1 MQFSGEGYIIKLRNQ
16 GEKSLIA
23 TLVCPEHGKIVGFI
37 NGAHSKRGLG
47 VYQLGNYISFNAYA
61 RVAENMLSLKGVELV
76 EAHTADFMLNTDKIE
91 ALSSLCRLLDVCV
104 AENDNLGRFYKV
116 VKDFFKHINDDNWLV
131 YYSYFEYYLL
141 DFLGVGLDIN
151 ECAVTGKTEGLS
163 YVSPKT
169 GRAVCEEIGAP
180 YKDKLYAYPQYIVD
194 KNYRPK
200 RAEVA
205 NLLAMTG
212 GFLTK
217 NFLAGHNLQ
226 LPEKRAN
233 LLNIVKKYQI
243 KI

>member
-47 VYQLGNYISFNAYA
+47 VYQLGNCISFNAYA

-141 DFLGVGLDIN
+141 DFLGVGLDIS

>member
-141 DFLGVGLDIN
+141 DFLGVGLDIS

>member
-47 VYQLGNYISFNAYA
+47 IYQLGNYISFNAYA

-141 DFLGVGLDIN
+141 DFLGVGLDIS

-212 GFLTK
+212 GLLTK
-217 NFLAGHNLQ
+217 NCLAGHNLP

>member
-104 AENDNLGRFYKV
+104 AENDNLGRFYKE

-141 DFLGVGLDIN
+141 DFLGVGLDIS

>member
-1 MQFSGEGYIIKLRNQ
+1 MQFSGEGYIIKLKNH
-16 GEKSLIA
+16 GEKSMIA

-47 VYQLGNYISFNAYA
+47 IYQLGNYISFNAYA
-61 RVAENMLSLKGVELV
+61 RIEENMLSLKGVELV
-76 EAHTADFMLNTDKIE
+76 EAHTADFMLNTDKVE
-91 ALSSLCRLLDVCV
+91 ALSSLCLLLDVCV
-104 AENDNLGRFYKV
+104 AENDNLGRFYNV
-116 VKDFFKHINDDNWLV
+116 IKDFFKHINEDNWLV

-163 YVSPKT
+163 YISPKT

-180 YKDKLYAYPQYIVD
+180 YKEKLYAYPQYIVD

-205 NLLAMTG
+205 NLLTMTG

-233 LLNIVKKYQI
+233 LLNIVKRYQI
-243 KI
+243 KM

>member
-1 MQFSGEGYIIKLRNQ
+1 MQFSGEGYIIKLKNH
-16 GEKSLIA
+16 GEKSMIA

-61 RVAENMLSLKGVELV
+61 RIEENMLSLKGVELV
-76 EAHTADFMLNTDKIE
+76 EAHTADFMLNTDKVE

-104 AENDNLGRFYKV
+104 AENDNLGRFYNV
-116 VKDFFKHINDDNWLV
+116 IKDFFKHINEDNWLV

-163 YVSPKT
+163 YISPKT

-180 YKDKLYAYPQYIVD
+180 YKEKLYAYPQYIVD

-200 RAEVA
+200 RMEVA
-205 NLLAMTG
+205 NLLTMTG

-233 LLNIVKKYQI
+233 FLNIVKRYQI
-243 KI
+243 KM

>member
-47 VYQLGNYISFNAYA
+47 IYQLGNYISFNAYA

-141 DFLGVGLDIN
+141 DFLGVGLDIS

-194 KNYRPK
+194 TNYRPK

>member
-47 VYQLGNYISFNAYA
+47 IYQLGNYISFNAYA

-104 AENDNLGRFYKV
+104 AENDNLGRFYKE

-141 DFLGVGLDIN
+141 DFLGVGLDIS

>member
-141 DFLGVGLDIN
+141 DFLGVGLDIS

-169 GRAVCEEIGAP
+169 GRAV
-180 YKDKLYAYPQYIVD
+180 
-194 KNYRPK
+194 
-200 RAEVA
+200 
-205 NLLAMTG
+205 
-212 GFLTK
+212 
-217 NFLAGHNLQ
+217 
-226 LPEKRAN
+226 
-233 LLNIVKKYQI
+233 
-243 KI
+243 

>member
-131 YYSYFEYYLL
+131 YYSYFEYYLVDL
-141 DFLGVGLDIN
+141 VGVGLDIS

>member
-47 VYQLGNYISFNAYA
+47 IYQLGNYISFNAYA

-141 DFLGVGLDIN
+141 DFLGVGLDIS

-180 YKDKLYAYPQYIVD
+180 YKDKLYDYQQYIVD